1 MQLLLEAQASDRRS
15 SRVNDLVDVSDLSR
29 VIIDKKLTE
38 EVWII
43 ITKILLKHQLIF
55 QSFFF

>member
-29 VIIDKKLTE
+29 VIVEKKLTE

-43 ITKILLKHQLIF
+43 IKQMLPNYQLIF
-55 QSFFF
+55 NLF